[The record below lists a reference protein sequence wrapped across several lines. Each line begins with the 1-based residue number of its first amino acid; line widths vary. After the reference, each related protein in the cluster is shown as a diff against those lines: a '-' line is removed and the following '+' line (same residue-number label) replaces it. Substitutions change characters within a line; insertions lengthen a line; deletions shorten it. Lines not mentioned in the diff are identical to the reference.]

1 MVLGH
6 GQKDV
11 GVDSGGQE
19 QISKGMKYFGLLV
32 IVAFL
37 TIGLFGL
44 LAFLPV
50 AFLVFGLFK
59 NWPNVVGLLT

>member
-19 QISKGMKYFGLLV
+19 QISKGIKYFGLLV
-32 IVAFL
+32 LVAFL
-37 TIGLFGL
+37 TIGLFVL
-44 LAFLPV
+44 LAFLKIGQMSL
-50 AFLVFGLFK
+50 AF
-59 NWPNVVGLLT
+59 

>member
-44 LAFLPV
+44 LAFL
-50 AFLVFGLFK
+50 VFGLFK

>member
-37 TIGLFGL
+37 VYWPFCQWPFWF
-44 LAFLPV
+44 LAFSKIGQMSL
-50 AFLVFGLFK
+50 AF
-59 NWPNVVGLLT
+59 